1 MLGDTAG
8 RPGRPAREGGEHMKR
23 SSVLASLA
31 ALSMLAYF
39 GAAARSAKAPPT
51 IVLPDGLKYIDLKVG
66 RGALPVKGQTVT
78 VHYVGTLLDGTKFD
92 SSRDRGQPFEFP
104 LGEGQVIAGWDE
116 GVKTMRV
123 GGLRKLIVPA
133 KLGYGD
139 QGAGDKIPPGA
150 TLVFVIE
157 LLGLK

>member
-1 MLGDTAG
+1 
-8 RPGRPAREGGEHMKR
+8 
-23 SSVLASLA
+23 
-31 ALSMLAYF
+31 
-39 GAAARSAKAPPT
+39 
-51 IVLPDGLKYIDLKVG
+51 
-66 RGALPVKGQTVT
+66 
-78 VHYVGTLLDGTKFD
+78 
-92 SSRDRGQPFEFP
+92 
-104 LGEGQVIAGWDE
+104 
-116 GVKTMRV
+116 MRV

>member
-1 MLGDTAG
+1 MLADTAG
-8 RPGRPAREGGEHMKR
+8 RHVRPALEGRRDMKR
-23 SSVLASLA
+23 SSFLVSLA
-31 ALSMLAYF
+31 AFGVFAATGMSLA
-39 GAAARSAKAPPT
+39 SAKTPPT
-51 IVLPDGLKYIDLKVG
+51 VTLPDGLKYVDLREGKG
-66 RGALPVKGQTVT
+66 PMPQKGQTVT

-92 SSRDRGQPFEFP
+92 SSRDRGEPFEFP

-123 GGLRKLIVPA
+123 GGLRRLIIPA

-150 TLVFVIE
+150 TLVFEIE
-157 LLGLK
+157 LLGIK

>member
-1 MLGDTAG
+1 
-8 RPGRPAREGGEHMKR
+8 MKR
-23 SSVLASLA
+23 SSFLASLA
-31 ALSMLAYF
+31 ALSLLGIF
-39 GAAARSAKAPPT
+39 GSAAMSAKAPPT
-51 IVLPDGLKYIDLKVG
+51 VTLSDGLKYVDLKVG
-66 RGALPVKGQTVT
+66 KGPMPAKGQTVS
-78 VHYVGTLLDGTKFD
+78 VHYVGTLLNGTKFD

-123 GGLRKLIVPA
+123 GGLRRLIIPA

-150 TLVFVIE
+150 TLVFEIE

>member
-1 MLGDTAG
+1 
-8 RPGRPAREGGEHMKR
+8 MKR
-23 SSVLASLA
+23 SSLLASLA
-31 ALSMLAYF
+31 ALSILAVL
-39 GAAARSAKAPPT
+39 GAPAISAKTPAT
-51 IVLPDGLKYIDLKVG
+51 IVLPDGLKYVDLKVG
-66 RGALPVKGQTVT
+66 KGPMPAKGQTVS
-78 VHYVGTLLDGTKFD
+78 VHYVGTLLNGTKFD

-123 GGLRKLIVPA
+123 GGLRKLIIPA

-150 TLVFVIE
+150 TLVFEIE